1 MHAPEVRPLAAP
13 SPKPPLKPPP
23 SGRGPTP
30 ARPRARVLLYDGSV
44 EGSPVALGEVCAEA
58 WRTFARGVKE
68 AKGQSVVMVPVS
80 VTLPSTD
87 PRSPNPHERPPEDAA
102 RSL

>member
-1 MHAPEVRPLAAP
+1 MTALMLAPEVRPLAAP

-58 WRTFARGVKE
+58 CEGVDQTAKTSGTSVEEMYVDGKPHDGRGE
-68 AKGQSVVMVPVS
+68 AE
-80 VTLPSTD
+80 L
-87 PRSPNPHERPPEDAA
+87 
-102 RSL
+102 